1 PGTPEESGKPASQ
14 TTQHPAWVDELLDDV
29 ETLVEWNILIGRHE
43 APMFELSSYA
53 PESVAQARLRILNL
67 TAEAAGEGQDHSTL
81 IDLLND
87 LFSGYEEREVDL
99 ISNRLLSEKPDTLET
114 LGERHG
120 VTRERIRQVEARVLR
135 ELTEAIETEPFLS
148 LLGSIHGMIGTVSTF
163 TELSNRIPVITE
175 EVEPLGVP
183 AW

>member
-1 PGTPEESGKPASQ
+1 TRNHIGDVRDLQPLYLADVVDWRNVGKVVVEDILINLVQVSITQPGTPEESGKPASQ

-29 ETLVEWNILIGRHE
+29 ETLVEWNSLIGRHE

-87 LFSGYEEREVDL
+87 LFSG
-99 ISNRLLSEKPDTLET
+99 
-114 LGERHG
+114 
-120 VTRERIRQVEARVLR
+120 
-135 ELTEAIETEPFLS
+135 
-148 LLGSIHGMIGTVSTF
+148 
-163 TELSNRIPVITE
+163 
-175 EVEPLGVP
+175 
-183 AW
+183 